1 MFSLRVSVDL
11 YLAMYKIIHNWNELL
26 GTFTDLCFFYDH
38 CQTNKMNE
46 KNALNCCNHCNPNTV
61 YTISQGFVKGP
72 AKKFCTQSVF
82 RPCIWNRGCCLFVS
96 AMIHASVCSF
106 LILPTGYLHRALTKR
121 KKPQDNYISVTWQQA
136 HHTCSV
142 NTPATCPLWRLIWSQ
157 NSQVSLHQTWHKSYS
172 ATWCH
177 ITLTCWF
184 TLRPVLYSHQ
194 ERRDI

>member
-1 MFSLRVSVDL
+1 MNYWEHLQICVSSMTIVKQIKW
-11 YLAMYKIIHNWNELL
+11 MK
-26 GTFTDLCFFYDH
+26 
-38 CQTNKMNE
+38 KMPWI
-46 KNALNCCNHCNPNTV
+46 AVITV
-61 YTISQGFVKGP
+61 ILIYTISQGFVKGP